1 MMVDLET
8 VLPVILPGLVVVLWY
23 LRTRR
28 RFTVGRLICAGG
40 FAIYLLGVSHYTIF
54 PLRLDSEYIE
64 VFRSQTRF
72 LDGVNWVPLRG
83 WSLEYL
89 VSVQCWGNV
98 VLGIP
103 WGLAFPFVVPV
114 SGWRQL
120 ARSGAIFAAGIELT
134 QCAIS
139 LIYGF
144 AYRVIDIND
153 FLLNFSGVM
162 LGYAALRIAACS
174 YRAVSG
180 RHSRAANSQREGFWG
195 HIESVLL
202 GRPEQKAGCALARR
216 L

>member
-8 VLPVILPGLVVVLWY
+8 VLPVILPGLVILLWY

-28 RFTVGRLICAGG
+28 RFTVGRLIFVGG
-40 FAIYLLGVSHYTIF
+40 FAVYLLGVSHYTIF
-54 PLRLDSEYIE
+54 PIRLDSEYIE
-64 VFRSQTRF
+64 LSRSQTRF
-72 LDGVNWVPLRG
+72 LDGVNLVPLRG

-89 VSVQCWGNV
+89 VSVQWWGNV
-98 VLGIP
+98 ALGMP
-103 WGLAFPFVVPV
+103 WGLAFPFVVPL

-120 ARSGAIFAAGIELT
+120 ARSGAIFAAGIEIT

-153 FLLNFSGVM
+153 SLLNFLGVTI
-162 LGYAALRIAACS
+162 GYTALIITACS

-180 RHSRAANSQREGFWG
+180 RHAKAANSQGEGFWG

-202 GRPEQKAGCALARR
+202 GRLGQKAGCALARR